1 MPVKV
6 SEYKEVEA
14 VQVKNYIGLTKGS
27 LVAINPTKAE
37 LEALG
42 KKVNDEPV
50 YTGTLQMKDLEG
62 NDTNVPFVRFQM
74 YLKSEVEGLPLFR
87 LSYTLFRN
95 PDISSTEKVVFID
108 KYGNYKYVPI
118 TEKDSFNTKENSVMT
133 RKDGTA
139 ILDGEGK
146 PRIGL
151 FAGSRIAM
159 RGEKELIDFIKEYLQ
174 VKDVYQWNQDKSG
187 FCINS
192 KLDDCENYI
201 SKEEVQQI
209 FSDYTK
215 WNVFKIIKSSM
226 KTNKI
231 NFIVGNKTS
240 DGKIYNEVLNKVKG
254 TNRRKLYS
262 DKEISDLTETYG
274 RKNVVFAVEPIHEVV
289 TKMTTPEEVE
299 KALGSD
305 DKAKDDNLPF

>member
-1 MPVKV
+1 MPVKI

-27 LVAINPTKAE
+27 VVAINPTKAE

-50 YTGTLQMKDLEG
+50 YTGTMQMKDLEG
-62 NDTNVPFVRFQM
+62 NDVNVPFVRFQM

-87 LSYTLFRN
+87 LSYTLFKN

-118 TEKDSFNTKENSVMT
+118 TEKDSFNTKENSAMT
-133 RKDGTA
+133 RKDGA
-139 ILDGEGK
+139 VILDGEGK

-151 FAGSRIAM
+151 FAGSRMAM
-159 RGEKELIDFIKEYLQ
+159 RGEKELVDFIKEYLQ
-174 VKDVYQWNQDKSG
+174 VKDVYQWNQDKNG
-187 FCINS
+187 FCVS
-192 KLDDCENYI
+192 DKLSDCENYI
-201 SKEEVQQI
+201 SKEEIQQI

-215 WNVFKIIKSSM
+215 WNTFKVIKSSM

-240 DGKIYNEVLNKVKG
+240 DGKVYNEVLNKVKG

-274 RKNVVFAVEPIHEVV
+274 RKNVVFTVEPIHEM
-289 TKMTTPEEVE
+289 KMNTPEEVE
-299 KALGSD
+299 KALSSEDKTKD
-305 DKAKDDNLPF
+305 DKLPF

>member
-1 MPVKV
+1 MPVKI

-14 VQVKNYIGLTKGS
+14 VQVKNYIGLTKGTV
-27 LVAINPTKAE
+27 VAINPTKKE

-50 YTGTLQMKDLEG
+50 YTGTMQMKDLEG
-62 NDTNVPFVRFQM
+62 NDVNVPFVRFQM

-87 LSYTLFRN
+87 LSYTLFKN

-108 KYGNYKYVPI
+108 KYGNYKYVPVS
-118 TEKDSFNTKENSVMT
+118 EKELFNTKENSAMT
-133 RKDGTA
+133 KKDGTI

-187 FCINS
+187 FCVND
-192 KLDDCENYI
+192 KLDECENYI
-201 SKEEVQQI
+201 SKDEIQQI

-215 WNVFKIIKSSM
+215 WNTFKVIKSSM

-240 DGKIYNEVLNKVKG
+240 DGKVYNEVLNKVKG

-274 RKNVVFAVEPIHEVV
+274 RKNVMFTVEPIHEM
-289 TKMTTPEEVE
+289 KMNTPEEVE
-299 KALGSD
+299 KALSSEDKTKD
-305 DKAKDDNLPF
+305 DKLPF

>member
-1 MPVKV
+1 MPVKI

-27 LVAINPTKAE
+27 VVAINPTKAE

-50 YTGTLQMKDLEG
+50 YTGTMQMKDLEG
-62 NDTNVPFVRFQM
+62 NDVNVPFVRFQM

-87 LSYTLFRN
+87 LSYTLFKN

-108 KYGNYKYVPI
+108 KYGNYKYVPVS
-118 TEKDSFNTKENSVMT
+118 EKELFNTKENSAMT
-133 RKDGTA
+133 KRDGTI

-187 FCINS
+187 FCVND
-192 KLDDCENYI
+192 KLDECENYI
-201 SKEEVQQI
+201 SKDEIQQI

-215 WNVFKIIKSSM
+215 WNTFKVIKSSM

-240 DGKIYNEVLNKVKG
+240 DGKVYNEVLNKVKG

-274 RKNVVFAVEPIHEVV
+274 RKNVVFTVEPIHEM
-289 TKMTTPEEVE
+289 KMNTPEEVE
-299 KALGSD
+299 KALSSEDKTKD
-305 DKAKDDNLPF
+305 DKLPF

>member
-14 VQVKNYIGLTKGS
+14 VQVKNYIGLTKGTV
-27 LVAINPTKAE
+27 VAINPTKAE
-37 LEALG
+37 LETLG
-42 KKVNDEPV
+42 KKTNEEPV
-50 YTGTLQMKDLEG
+50 YTGTMQMKDLEG
-62 NDTNVPFVRFQM
+62 KDVDVPFVRFQF

-87 LSYTLFRN
+87 LSYTLFKN

-118 TEKDSFNTKENSVMT
+118 SEKESFNTKENSTMT
-133 RKDGTA
+133 KKDGTV

-146 PRIGL
+146 PRVGL

-159 RGEKELIDFIKEYLQ
+159 RGEKEFVDFIKEYLQ
-174 VKDVYQWNQDKSG
+174 VKDVYQWNQDKNG
-187 FCINS
+187 FCVND
-192 KLDDCENYI
+192 KLDECENYI
-201 SKEEVQQI
+201 SKEEIQQI
-209 FSDYTK
+209 FTDYTK
-215 WNVFKIIKSSM
+215 WNTFKVLKSSM

-240 DGKIYNEVLNKVKG
+240 DGKVYNEVLNKVKG

-274 RKNVVFAVEPIHEVV
+274 RKNVVFTVEPIHET
-289 TKMTTPEEVE
+289 TKMTTTEEVE
-299 KALGSD
+299 KALGSEETKTD
-305 DKAKDDNLPF
+305 DLPF

>member
-1 MPVKV
+1 MPVKI

-14 VQVKNYIGLTKGS
+14 VQVKNYIGLTKGTV
-27 LVAINPTKAE
+27 VAINPTKKE

-50 YTGTLQMKDLEG
+50 YTGTMQMKDLEG
-62 NDTNVPFVRFQM
+62 NDVNVPFVRFQM

-87 LSYTLFRN
+87 LSYTLFKN
-95 PDISSTEKVVFID
+95 HDVSSTEKVVFID
-108 KYGNYKYVPI
+108 KYGNYKYVPVS
-118 TEKDSFNTKENSVMT
+118 EKELFNTKENSAMT
-133 RKDGTA
+133 KKDGTI

-187 FCINS
+187 FCVND
-192 KLDDCENYI
+192 KLDECENYI
-201 SKEEVQQI
+201 SKEEIQQI

-215 WNVFKIIKSSM
+215 WNTFKVIKSSM

-240 DGKIYNEVLNKVKG
+240 DGKVYNEVLNKVKG

-274 RKNVVFAVEPIHEVV
+274 RKNIVFTVEPIHEVA
-289 TKMTTPEEVE
+289 KMNTPEEVE

-305 DKAKDDNLPF
+305 DKTKNEDVPF

>member
-1 MPVKV
+1 MPVKI

-27 LVAINPTKAE
+27 VVAINPTKEE

-50 YTGTLQMKDLEG
+50 YTGTMQIKDLEG
-62 NDTNVPFVRFQM
+62 NDVNVPFVRFQM

-87 LSYTLFRN
+87 LSYTLFKN

-118 TEKDSFNTKENSVMT
+118 TEKDSFNTKENSAMT
-133 RKDGTA
+133 KKNGTV

-151 FAGSRIAM
+151 FAGSRMAM
-159 RGEKELIDFIKEYLQ
+159 RGEKELVDFIKEYLQ

-187 FCINS
+187 FCVND
-192 KLDDCENYI
+192 KLDECENYI
-201 SKEEVQQI
+201 SKEEIQQI

-215 WNVFKIIKSSM
+215 WNTFKIIKSSM

-240 DGKIYNEVLNKVKG
+240 DGKVYNEVLNKVKG

-274 RKNVVFAVEPIHEVV
+274 RKNVVFTVEPIHEI
-289 TKMTTPEEVE
+289 KMNTPEEVE
-299 KALGSD
+299 KALSSEDKTKD
-305 DKAKDDNLPF
+305 DKLPF

>member
-6 SEYKEVEA
+6 NEYKEVEVA
-14 VQVKNYIGLTKGS
+14 QIKNYMGLTKGS
-27 LVAINPTKAE
+27 VVAINPSKAE
-37 LEALG
+37 LEAIG
-42 KKVNDEPV
+42 KKVEQEPE

-62 NDTNVPFVRFQM
+62 KDVNVPFVRFTL

-87 LSYTLFRN
+87 LSYTLFKN

-118 TEKDSFNTKENSVMT
+118 SEKDSFNTKENSIMVK
-133 RKDGTA
+133 KDGTV

-146 PRIGL
+146 PRVGL

-174 VKDVYQWNQDKSG
+174 VKDTYVWNQDKSG
-187 FCINS
+187 FCLNS
-192 KLDDCENYI
+192 KLDECENYI
-201 SKEEVQQI
+201 SKEEIQQI
-209 FSDYTK
+209 FTDYTK
-215 WNVFKIIKSSM
+215 WDTFKVIKSSI

-240 DGKIYNEVLNKVKG
+240 DNKVYNEVLNKVKG

-274 RKNVVFAVEPIHEVV
+274 RKNVVFTTESIHEVA
-289 TKMTTPEEVE
+289 KMNTSEEVE
-299 KALGSD
+299 KALGSE
-305 DKAKDDNLPF
+305 DKAKDDDMPF

>member
-6 SEYKEVEA
+6 NEYKEVEVA
-14 VQVKNYIGLTKGS
+14 QIKNYMGLTKGTI
-27 LVAINPTKAE
+27 VAINPSKAE
-37 LEALG
+37 LEAIG
-42 KKVNDEPV
+42 KKVEQEPE

-62 NDTNVPFVRFQM
+62 KDVNVPFVRFTL

-87 LSYTLFRN
+87 LSYTLFKN

-118 TEKDSFNTKENSVMT
+118 SEKDSFNTKENSIMVK
-133 RKDGTA
+133 KDGTV

-146 PRIGL
+146 PRVGL

-174 VKDVYQWNQDKSG
+174 VKDTYVWNQDKSG
-187 FCINS
+187 FCLNS
-192 KLDDCENYI
+192 KLDECENYI
-201 SKEEVQQI
+201 SKEEIQQI
-209 FSDYTK
+209 FTDYTK
-215 WNVFKIIKSSM
+215 WDTFKVIKSSI

-240 DGKIYNEVLNKVKG
+240 DNKVYNEVLNKVKG

-274 RKNVVFAVEPIHEVV
+274 RKNVVFTTESIHEVA
-289 TKMTTPEEVE
+289 KMNTSEEVE
-299 KALGSD
+299 KALGSE
-305 DKAKDDNLPF
+305 DKAKDDDMPF